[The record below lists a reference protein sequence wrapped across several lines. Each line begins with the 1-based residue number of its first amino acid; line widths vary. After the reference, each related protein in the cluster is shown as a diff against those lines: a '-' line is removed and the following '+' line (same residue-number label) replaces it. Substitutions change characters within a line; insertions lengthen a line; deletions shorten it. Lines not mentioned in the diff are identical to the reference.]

1 MGKLSKAAALR
12 EAPKDLRRRGR
23 EEDMVEEEEEAA
35 AVREPAAVVRGLAPA
50 DPDPPLDCCSSSQSA
65 LCKNG
70 MSRRG
75 QLQEQRRGVAVSL
88 TRGVLVSGSGTRVTR
103 LEQTCCV
110 ALGGLWG

>member
-23 EEDMVEEEEEAA
+23 EEVMVEEEDEAA

-65 LCKNG
+65 LCKNS

-75 QLQEQRRGVAVSL
+75 QLQEQRK
-88 TRGVLVSGSGTRVTR
+88 GSGCFTYERR
-103 LEQTCCV
+103 L
-110 ALGGLWG
+110 GFR